1 MNYSANGNYVK
12 IAAATLEEREDQ
24 SGIEL
29 NFHRHVSPLI
39 SGNHSFPCSLESF
52 IILGHQAIT
61 LIYSVYL
68 GLWDYWITGT
78 ISLLVRWASETLNYW
93 DGGLIDQR
101 TGKLMDWCIRN

>member
-39 SGNHSFPCSLESF
+39 SGNHLFPCSLESF
-52 IILGHQAIT
+52 IILGH
-61 LIYSVYL
+61 
-68 GLWDYWITGT
+68 
-78 ISLLVRWASETLNYW
+78 
-93 DGGLIDQR
+93 
-101 TGKLMDWCIRN
+101 